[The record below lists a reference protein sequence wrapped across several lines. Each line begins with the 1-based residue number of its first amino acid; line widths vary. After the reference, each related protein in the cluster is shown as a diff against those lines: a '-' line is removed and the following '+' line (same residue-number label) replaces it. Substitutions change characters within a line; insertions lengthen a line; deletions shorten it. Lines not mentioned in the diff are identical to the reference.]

1 MTFARCLKC
10 VMPNTRP
17 DTAFVDGVCSACL
30 SFERRPQIDWG
41 ARHTELVQLLDR
53 HHGDVIVPSSG
64 GKDSTY
70 QVLTLLDMGAHV
82 AVVTATTCM
91 LTDVGRKNIDNLARY
106 APTVE
111 VTPNRTVRAKLNR
124 LGLTMVGDI
133 SYPEH
138 CAIFSIPFRMACTL
152 GIPLIVF
159 GENSQDQYGSPTP
172 DAAEAKQM
180 TLRWRSEFGGML
192 GLRPA
197 DFVGVEGITERDMRF
212 YEAPPADWMQEVGV
226 EAHFLGQYIEWDSER
241 NWSASSKSGMTWCLP
256 SPANWWPAENQDNA
270 MTGLHDHL
278 MYRKFGYGRACAQV
292 SVDVR
297 RGRMDRET
305 AMAIVETRDGLFPF
319 EYMGV
324 NFTAV
329 LRQIGMSPEE
339 FEKTL
344 HHFTNWELFKRED
357 NMRPILKEFA

>member
-30 SFERRPQIDWG
+30 SYARRPQIDWG

-53 HHGDVIVPSSG
+53 HQGDVIVPSSG
-64 GKDSTY
+64 GKDSTA
-70 QVLTLLDMGAHV
+70 QAIMLKNMGAHV
-82 AVVTATTCM
+82 TAVTATTCM
-91 LTDVGRKNIDNLARY
+91 LTDVGRKNIDNLARHV
-106 APTVE
+106 PTVE
-111 VTPNRTVRAKLNR
+111 LTPNRTVRAKLNR

-133 SYPEH
+133 SWPEH
-138 CAIFSIPFRMACTL
+138 AAIFSEPFRFAVATDN
-152 GIPLIVF
+152 PLIMY
-159 GENSQDQYGSPTP
+159 GENPQDQYGGPLGSE
-172 DAAEAKQM
+172 DAKQM
-180 TLRWRSEFGGML
+180 TLRWRSEFGGFL

-197 DFVGVEGITERDMRF
+197 DFIGVEGITERDMHW
-212 YEAPPADWMQEVGV
+212 YEPPPASEMERVGV
-226 EAHFLGQYIEWDSER
+226 EAHFLGQYIEWDSRQNAEV
-241 NWSASSKSGMTWCLP
+241 SIDAGMYCRP
-256 SPANWWPAENQDNA
+256 PCMANWWDTENQDNA
-270 MTGLHDHL
+270 MTGLHDHV
-278 MYRKFGYGRACAQV
+278 MYRKYGYGRLCAQI

-297 RGRMDRET
+297 HGFLMRET
-305 AMAIVETRDGLFPF
+305 AMNVVRARDGLFPL

-329 LRQIGMSPEE
+329 LRQIGMSPAE

-344 HHFTNWELFKRED
+344 HHFTNWELFERED